1 MKIYRY
7 DVNSLYPYVMKHFSM
22 PVGNPIYFEGD
33 ISLIDSKA
41 FGFFQVEVQS
51 PKELKNPILQTTL
64 GLSTISPLATWTGI
78 YSSEEIYNAMKYGY
92 SFKIINGYLFDK
104 AYIFTQYVDEL
115 YQMKKDTPKN
125 SATYI
130 IAKLLLNALYGRFG
144 MRPDVMDHAI
154 INNKTLHPY
163 LTEEVS
169 NVISLTHNK

>member
-1 MKIYRY
+1 
-7 DVNSLYPYVMKHFSM
+7 
-22 PVGNPIYFEGD
+22 
-33 ISLIDSKA
+33 
-41 FGFFQVEVQS
+41 
-51 PKELKNPILQTTL
+51 
-64 GLSTISPLATWTGI
+64 
-78 YSSEEIYNAMKYGY
+78 
-92 SFKIINGYLFDK
+92 
-104 AYIFTQYVDEL
+104 
-115 YQMKKDTPKN
+115 MKKDTPKN